1 MITGLRVGYVVEMT
15 DAAVFEHIFRQDY
28 NFSQIFKSF
37 D

>member
-15 DAAVFEHIFRQDY
+15 DAAVFEHIFTQNY
-28 NFSQIFKSF
+28 KYLQILKSF